1 MLPEEIKA
9 RRNELG
15 LTQGELAARL
25 GVALNTV
32 SRWELGTS
40 APESGPMLDLALK
53 YLEMTQQIANDPK
66 VQKALHRLA
75 ESKAELQRLVAEG

>member
-1 MLPEEIKA
+1 MLPAEIKA
-9 RRNELG
+9 RRNELR
-15 LTQGELAARL
+15 LTQGELAEQL

-66 VQKALHRLA
+66 VHRALNRLA
-75 ESKAELQRLVAEG
+75 ESRAELQKLLAEG